1 MKYQYKWIYID
12 YQWEFT
18 KLQYDNWRELKSI
31 SIITPL
37 LLATDEE
44 VSEKQIQEELWEAI
58 INYIIRNYFLNV

>member
-12 YQWEFT
+12 YQWELT

-31 SIITPL
+31 NILTPL
-37 LLATDEE
+37 LLATDKE

-58 INYIIRNYFLNV
+58 INYIIRNYFLTN

>member
-31 SIITPL
+31 SIMTPL

>member
-31 SIITPL
+31 NIITPTL
-37 LLATDEE
+37 MTTDEE
-44 VSEKQIQEELWEAI
+44 VSEEKIQEELWEAI
-58 INYIIRNYFLNV
+58 IDYIIRNYFLNF